1 MIAPSSLRSGDQ
13 SLLVVDL
20 SMQVTVLPP
29 YPPAFV
35 HQVELA
41 CLALMAD
48 LNTNKGF
55 VPVLFGIGP
64 RLLYLGDYGSAQHS
78 SL

>member
-1 MIAPSSLRSGDQ
+1 
-13 SLLVVDL
+13 
-20 SMQVTVLPP
+20 MQVTVLPP

-64 RLLYLGDYGSAQHS
+64 GFHTY
-78 SL
+78 